1 MLNVTTALESIRQR
15 LATWEWIRVQTDLLT
30 GVPPGRR
37 LASSAN
43 IIPSEID
50 RAELTET
57 HAKPRISQQDA
68 ASFAGRIQ
76 STLISNRLTDAQWQ
90 RHIDECKKFRFHA
103 AMIPPAWTRKTA
115 SALAGTGIRVASFID
130 FPFGVMTSA
139 GKAYEAGRLVQEG
152 AQEIDL
158 MPNVGF
164 LLSGREKDYFED
176 IRGVVEGARGIPVKI
191 MLELPLL
198 SVAQRERAVA
208 LSIDAG
214 IAYLKN
220 ASGGSVG
227 IATAE
232 DIRFLRGLAPQNIH
246 IKASGGIKTAEHV
259 RELVE
264 AGADLVGTSAAV
276 AIMAE
281 LRGETPGSQQS
292 VVDY

>member
-1 MLNVTTALESIRQR
+1 
-15 LATWEWIRVQTDLLT
+15 
-30 GVPPGRR
+30 
-37 LASSAN
+37 
-43 IIPSEID
+43 
-50 RAELTET
+50 LTET
-57 HAKPRISQQDA
+57 HAKPRISLQDA

-90 RHIDECKKFRFHA
+90 QHIDECKKHRFHA
-103 AMIPPAWTRKTA
+103 AMIPPAWTSKTA
-115 SALAGTGIRVASFID
+115 AALAGTGIKVASFID
-130 FPFGVMTSA
+130 LPFGTMTSA

-176 IRGVVEGARGIPVKI
+176 IRGVVEGAKGIPVKI

-198 SVAQRERAVA
+198 NAAQRERAVA
-208 LSIDAG
+208 LSISAG
-214 IAYLKN
+214 VSYLKN
-220 ASGGSVG
+220 ASSGSVG

-232 DIRFLRGLAPQNIH
+232 DIRFLRGLAPKHIH

-264 AGADLVGTSAAV
+264 SGADLVGTSAAV

-281 LRGETPGSQQS
+281 LQGETPGSQQS
-292 VVDY
+292 GSDY